1 MHGTIR
7 KLMVPDKKMTPSENP
22 SPSILST
29 FTPNP
34 VLRIAERLLTTFMR
48 IASRQY
54 LSLQPTTLGTL
65 PPPQTGHTYTL
76 YAHVP
81 FCETLCPYCSFNRFT
96 LNQARARSYFKSMRA
111 EMHLLADLGY
121 KFPSLYIG
129 GGTPTILAEELAET
143 IDLARELFGVQEV
156 SCETNPNHLTP
167 QIIDLLKDR
176 VQRLSVGVQSFDD
189 GLLRQMERYEK
200 YGSGDQIFESIR
212 AAAPFFKSL
221 NVDMIFNFPSQ
232 TPDILRRDL
241 QRVIECGAQQTTF
254 YPLMS
259 SPSVK
264 KSMARSVGNLDLSRE
279 MDYYNIILQELD
291 RVYTPMSAWTFAR
304 TGTTMIDEYIVD
316 TLEYAA
322 VGSGVFSYLD
332 GSLYASTFSLP
343 EYDRKINEGRMGV
356 NAVQRFSRRQQMR
369 YRMMMNMFGLNFD
382 RESFRQQF
390 GVPASRGLWLEM
402 LFFNLLG
409 GFSKEDRAIPTPVG
423 KYLALVIMREFFSGV
438 NRLRD
443 ISRAGLSGDD
453 NGVK

>member
-1 MHGTIR
+1 M
-7 KLMVPDKKMTPSENP
+7 NP
-22 SPSILST
+22 SQSPQLPLKASV

-34 VLRIAERLLTTFMR
+34 ILRISERLLTTFMR

-54 LSLQPTTLGTL
+54 LSLQPASFDKL
-65 PPPQTGHTYTL
+65 PPAQPGHTYTL
-76 YAHVP
+76 YTHVP

-96 LNQARARSYFKSMRA
+96 LNQARARAYFKSMRA
-111 EMHLLADLGY
+111 EMRLLADLGY

-129 GGTPTILAEELAET
+129 GGTPTILAEELVET

-167 QIIDLLKDR
+167 AIIDMLKDR

-189 GLLRQMERYEK
+189 GLLKQMERYEK

-212 AAAPFFKSL
+212 SAAPFFKSL

-241 QRVIECGAQQTTF
+241 QRVIDSGAQQTTF

-264 KSMARSVGNLDLSRE
+264 KSMARSVGQLDLSRE
-279 MDYYNIILQELD
+279 MDYYNIILQELSGA
-291 RVYTPMSAWTFAR
+291 YTPMSAWTFAR
-304 TGTTMIDEYIVD
+304 NGTTMIDEYIVD

-332 GSLYASTFSLP
+332 GSLYASTFSLS
-343 EYDRKINEGRMGV
+343 EYDQRVSQGRMGV
-356 NAVQRFSRRQQMR
+356 NAVQHFSAHQQMR
-369 YRMMMNMFGLNFD
+369 YRMMMDMFGLNFD
-382 RESFRQQF
+382 RDSFHQQF

-409 GFSKEDRAIPTPVG
+409 AFSKADRAIPTPVG
-423 KYLALVIMREFFSGV
+423 RYLAVVIMREFFSGV

-443 ISRAGLSGDD
+443 ISRATLTADGSGTKGGTDD
-453 NGVK
+453 S